1 MYVILFCDVIFSPLP
16 TAPRGWG
23 RKTTP
28 WVGLK
33 TVHVHDTGTSGVM
46 TSLPVGKNAANLHA
60 FTIMTSLPVCDVTSV
75 PGPSIHNYLH
85 APSKHSVSTPLW
97 RNGVQFCTSYTC
109 ICSIDLKFQYDTLF
123 AKLMKLTCKVSKSK

>member
-75 PGPSIHNYLH
+75 PGPSIHNYSCSVKINFEIELLSETLH
-85 APSKHSVSTPLW
+85 VGLTWQIMYHTKISSQSNKYK
-97 RNGVQFCTSYTC
+97 YT
-109 ICSIDLKFQYDTLF
+109 
-123 AKLMKLTCKVSKSK
+123 MCKTGHHFVIRV